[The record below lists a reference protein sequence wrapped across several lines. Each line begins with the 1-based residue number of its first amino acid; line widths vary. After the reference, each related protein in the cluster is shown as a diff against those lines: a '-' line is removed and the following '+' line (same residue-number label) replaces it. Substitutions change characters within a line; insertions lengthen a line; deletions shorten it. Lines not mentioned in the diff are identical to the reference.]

1 MLYLNA
7 QKICSFPSADGQLIE
22 FQLINGLHILNNHLF
37 SHFVTELIMKARFS
51 TKCSV
56 CDAFIEKGKEIVK
69 NEAENWVHK
78 HCANEILE
86 IP

>member
-1 MLYLNA
+1 
-7 QKICSFPSADGQLIE
+7 
-22 FQLINGLHILNNHLF
+22 
-37 SHFVTELIMKARFS
+37 MKARFS

-56 CDAFIEKGKEIVK
+56 CDAFIEIGKENVK
-69 NEAENWVHK
+69 NEDENWVHN

>member
-1 MLYLNA
+1 
-7 QKICSFPSADGQLIE
+7 
-22 FQLINGLHILNNHLF
+22 
-37 SHFVTELIMKARFS
+37 MKARFS

-69 NEAENWVHK
+69 NEDENWVHK
-78 HCANEILE
+78 YCANEILE